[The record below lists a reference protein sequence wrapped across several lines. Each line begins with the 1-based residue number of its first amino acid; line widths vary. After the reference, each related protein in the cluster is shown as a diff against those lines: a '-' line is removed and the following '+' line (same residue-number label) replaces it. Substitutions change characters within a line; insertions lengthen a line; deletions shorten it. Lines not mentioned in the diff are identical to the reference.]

1 MKGVNVYDDDTKACL
16 PVHMVLGSG
25 EHARIKTETKPRIGR
40 ENDPIAE
47 LTEFGWFLMSPG
59 KEFDKDIM
67 LLTKTSQS
75 NYEDLCRMDVL
86 GLRDIAD
93 HDQSMVFDEFKERL
107 TRPPE
112 RWYETTLPWK
122 ANHAKLPSN
131 KEVSLKRLKNLSRKT
146 STP

>member
-1 MKGVNVYDDDTKACL
+1 
-16 PVHMVLGSG
+16 
-25 EHARIKTETKPRIGR
+25 
-40 ENDPIAE
+40 
-47 LTEFGWFLMSPG
+47 MSPG

-75 NYEDLCRMDVL
+75 NYEDQCRMDVF

-112 RWYETTLPWK
+112 RWYETTLP
-122 ANHAKLPSN
+122 
-131 KEVSLKRLKNLSRKT
+131 
-146 STP
+146 